1 VNAFAMTKR
10 WQDSAT
16 EEEWDHWNKV
26 ALNIASKEVNTSL
39 GADDYAAQAIE
50 KLLKEK
56 IRPVDVEAWLKTV
69 ISRGFIDRHRKIEVR
84 PQRVDFNNTEDVI
97 RGLLHQPN
105 QSLGSLFVTK
115 EIAKI
120 VFEELSPKDQKL
132 VLLKADGWE
141 NQEIAE
147 DMGYAS
153 ARVVANRFKLVGEK
167 MAKRF
172 GPDGEFLFKN
182 SPKSM

>member
-1 VNAFAMTKR
+1 M
-10 WQDSAT
+10 
-16 EEEWDHWNKV
+16 
-26 ALNIASKEVNTSL
+26 
-39 GADDYAAQAIE
+39 
-50 KLLKEK
+50 
-56 IRPVDVEAWLKTV
+56 KTV

-84 PQRVDFNNTEDVI
+84 PQRIDFNNTEDVI
-97 RGLLHQPN
+97 RGLLFQPN
-105 QSLGSLFVTK
+105 QSLGSVFVTK
-115 EIAKI
+115 EIARI

-141 NQEIAE
+141 NQEISE
-147 DMGYAS
+147 EMGYAS